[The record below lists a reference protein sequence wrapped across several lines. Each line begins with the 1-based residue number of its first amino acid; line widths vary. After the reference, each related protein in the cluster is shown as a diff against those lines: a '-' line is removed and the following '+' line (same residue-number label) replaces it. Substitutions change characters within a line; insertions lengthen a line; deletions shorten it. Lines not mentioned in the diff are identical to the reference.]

1 MAFHH
6 HDFLFLWHGAVKPK
20 MAGRAEIVG
29 LCACCHCDGRTQVS
43 HRRHRHRQR
52 TASITAAA
60 KRTVDLYHTWLP
72 TGTDAMVLSRG
83 LVRKARV
90 GIMDYLFSYRTCRL
104 RHEQCTG
111 TVGTEIEFVGVVLS
125 VSSLVDLSLDLSPLA
140 FVSGQ

>member
-1 MAFHH
+1 MISFSYGMGQSSRRWPGEPR
-6 HDFLFLWHGAVKPK
+6 LWGCARAVI
-20 MAGRAEIVG
+20 AT
-29 LCACCHCDGRTQVS
+29 DGRRFRTGAIAIS
-43 HRRHRHRQR
+43 PPYRHRQR
-52 TASITAAA
+52 TASITAA

-111 TVGTEIEFVGVVLS
+111 TVGTEIEFVGVDLS

>member
-1 MAFHH
+1 MISFSYGMGQSSRRWPGEPR
-6 HDFLFLWHGAVKPK
+6 LWGCAR
-20 MAGRAEIVG
+20 AGIAT
-29 LCACCHCDGRTQVS
+29 DGRRFRTGAAQP
-43 HRRHRHRQR
+43 R
-52 TASITAAA
+52 TASIA
-60 KRTVDLYHTWLP
+60 KRRSLP
-72 TGTDAMVLSRG
+72 YVATYRYRTDAMVLSTCRG

-111 TVGTEIEFVGVVLS
+111 TVGTEIEFVGVDLS